1 MQQATLSAADT
12 TLQSAALVVESAVNR
27 QFLQIDGALARL
39 IQRIAA
45 IRKRQLY
52 NVLS

>member
-1 MQQATLSAADT
+1 VTGVSRI
-12 TLQSAALVVESAVNR
+12 N
-27 QFLQIDGALARL
+27 DGVIAILARL